1 VSAALPAGA
10 GDQQELVRVLASSH
24 YPGASP
30 EAIRL
35 VLAYCRAASL
45 DPMQRPVHIV
55 PMWDRASRTTRDVI
69 LPGIGLYRIQAARTG
84 QLAGVSRPEWGPT
97 VTAVLGGV
105 EVTFPEWCR
114 ITVRRR
120 LADGTV
126 AEFTAEEWWV
136 ENYAT
141 AGRDTEAPN
150 AMWRKRPRGQLRK
163 CTEAQALR
171 MAFPEV
177 GQSPTAEEMEGRTI
191 EQTELQ
197 AERQP
202 PPAAEPS
209 PQAAPQASQPPTEGR
224 PAGLEPYPAERFEA
238 QLPRWRELV
247 ASGRRT
253 AAEIA
258 AAIASRYA
266 LTVEQREAIEAL
278 EAIDDEQ
285 EEEGQ

>member
-10 GDQQELVRVLASSH
+10 GDQQELVRVLAASH
-24 YPGASP
+24 YPGVSAES
-30 EAIRL
+30 IRL
-35 VLAYCRAASL
+35 VLAYCRAAGL
-45 DPMQRPVHIV
+45 DPLQRPVHVV
-55 PMWDRASRTTRDVI
+55 PMWDKASRAMREVI

-105 EVTFPEWCR
+105 EVTYPEWCR
-114 ITVRRR
+114 ITVRRK
-120 LADGTV
+120 LADGTI
-126 AEFTAEEWWV
+126 AEFTAEEWWL

-141 AGRDTEAPN
+141 AGKETDAPN
-150 AMWRKRPRGQLRK
+150 AMWRRRPRGQLRK
-163 CTEAQALR
+163 CAEAQALR

-177 GQSPTAEEMEGRTI
+177 GAGPTAEEMEGRTI
-191 EQTELQ
+191 ERAELQ
-197 AERQP
+197 AEPQP
-202 PPAAEPS
+202 A
-209 PQAAPQASQPPTEGR
+209 PQAAPQPQPDDATAP
-224 PAGLEPYPAERFEA
+224 LEPYPAERFEA

-258 AAIASRYA
+258 AAITSRYA
-266 LTVEQREAIEAL
+266 LTAEQREALAAL